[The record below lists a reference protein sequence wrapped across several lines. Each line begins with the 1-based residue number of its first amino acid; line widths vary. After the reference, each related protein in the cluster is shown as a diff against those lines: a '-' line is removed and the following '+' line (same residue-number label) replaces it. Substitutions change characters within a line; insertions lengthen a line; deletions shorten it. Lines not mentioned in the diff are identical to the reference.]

1 MSESTKTK
9 TVAESRLEINSL
21 MRPQHGNFAGNVHG
35 GVILGMMDEAAYL
48 CASRYAESYC
58 VTAALDHVEFASAI
72 RVGDMVTIRAS
83 VNAARKTSMQIG
95 LQVVA
100 EDPQN
105 PGTSR
110 RTNRSFFTMVAV
122 SEGGSPL
129 PVPTLICET
138 GEDRKWRC
146 EAELR
151 RELRGRFN
159 EELTEGRCR
168 IDAEDAA

>member
-1 MSESTKTK
+1 MSESEKTK
-9 TVAESRLEINSL
+9 TVAASRLEINSL
-21 MRPQHGNFAGNVHG
+21 MRPQHANFAGNVHG

-48 CASRYAESYC
+48 CASRYAEAYC
-58 VTAALDHVEFASAI
+58 VTAALDHVDFASAI

-83 VNAARKTSMQIG
+83 VNAVGTTSMQIG

-100 EDPQN
+100 EDPQK

-122 SEGGSPL
+122 SEAGSPL
-129 PVPTLICET
+129 PVPALICET
-138 GEDRKWRC
+138 EEDHKWRC

-151 RELRGRFN
+151 RELRANFN
-159 EELTEGRCR
+159 EELTQGRCR
-168 IDAEDAA
+168 IDAEGAA

>member
-9 TVAESRLEINSL
+9 TVGESRLEINSL
-21 MRPQHGNFAGNVHG
+21 MRPQHANFAGNVHG

-58 VTAALDHVEFASAI
+58 VTAALDHVEVAAAI

-83 VNAARKTSMQIG
+83 VNAVGKTSMQVG

-105 PGTSR
+105 PGSSR

-122 SEGGSPL
+122 SEDGSPL
-129 PVPTLICET
+129 PVPDLVCET
-138 GEDRKWRC
+138 GEARKWRC

-151 RELRGRFN
+151 RELRARFN
-159 EELTEGRCR
+159 EELTQGRCR